1 MNDMLNYFRQHPLR
15 KSLWLIVLL
24 GSLLT
29 QTQTLFA
36 CELMGGGPATTCCC
50 DEDMSNGC
58 PMSKN
63 GAGGCEMPDNGIPT
77 GCCDVSTDISVG
89 LPDVAVADSH
99 HFKQVLALDAPQPP
113 PALIF
118 ATDLSV
124 QVSVHSVKITVNDFS
139 SSVSSPGTHTY
150 LVTNRFRI

>member
-1 MNDMLNYFRQHPLR
+1 MNKD
-15 KSLWLIVLL
+15 
-24 GSLLT
+24 
-29 QTQTLFA
+29 
-36 CELMGGGPATTCCC
+36 
-50 DEDMSNGC
+50 
-58 PMSKN
+58 
-63 GAGGCEMPDNGIPT
+63 GASGCEMPDNGIPT

-113 PALIF
+113 PALII

-124 QVSVHSVKITVNDFS
+124 QVSDHSVKIAVNDISFAAP
-139 SSVSSPGTHTY
+139 SPGTHTY